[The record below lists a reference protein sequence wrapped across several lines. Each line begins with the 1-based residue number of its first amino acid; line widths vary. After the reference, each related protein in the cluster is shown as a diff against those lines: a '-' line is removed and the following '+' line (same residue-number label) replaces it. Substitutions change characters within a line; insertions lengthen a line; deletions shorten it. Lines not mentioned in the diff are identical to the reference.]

1 MSERKP
7 LTLEELRKMEL
18 EPVWL
23 ITYSSKNKIPRISQW
38 ALVASS
44 SNYSVS
50 FVCVA
55 VSGRMEKKCEDYG
68 KTWVAFAHEPYHL
81 DRSAWE
87 PCMLCAVGYW
97 KQIEYSFCPCCGRP
111 LTDAAWEMLERRIAR
126 HEQQ

>member
-1 MSERKP
+1 MNDIEIRALYRELMEPATDPETTNRQRK
-7 LTLEELRKMEL
+7 L
-18 EPVWL
+18 
-23 ITYSSKNKIPRISQW
+23 
-38 ALVASS
+38 AA
-44 SNYSVS
+44 
-50 FVCVA
+50 
-55 VSGRMEKKCEDYG
+55 
-68 KTWVAFAHEPYHL
+68 VAFAHEPYHL